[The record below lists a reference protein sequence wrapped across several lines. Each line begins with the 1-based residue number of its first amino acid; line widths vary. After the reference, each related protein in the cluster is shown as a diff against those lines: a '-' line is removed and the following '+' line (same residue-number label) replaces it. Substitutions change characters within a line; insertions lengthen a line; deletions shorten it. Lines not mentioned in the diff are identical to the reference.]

1 MQPGSMIVS
10 AAQDDSR
17 VLRATRVLLVE
28 DHTVVREAIA
38 ASFDAQPDFE
48 VAGQA
53 GSLADARWQLGWIDL
68 AGIDLG
74 LPDGDGADLIAELR
88 RVNPDAHAL
97 VLTAALDRANLAR
110 AVELG
115 AAAVLDKAA
124 HLDEVQQAARRV
136 CAGETLIPADEVVQ
150 LLGCARR
157 VQSRERLDRAAIA
170 ELTAREREVLQALS
184 EGLDARVTAERF
196 TISIRTLRNHIAS
209 ICQKLGVHSQ
219 LQALVF
225 ALRYGVV
232 DVPKGP
238 SPGSVLPPGSRPAA
252 ASGKAML
259 TRVPSPGPLA
269 TSSFA
274 PSRS

>member
-1 MQPGSMIVS
+1 MQPGSTIVN

-17 VLRATRVLLVE
+17 VQRATRVLLVE

-68 AGIDLG
+68 AVIDLG

-88 RVNPDAHAL
+88 KVNPDAHAL
-97 VLTAALDRANLAR
+97 VLTATLDRANLAR

-115 AAAVLDKAA
+115 AAAVLDKTAR
-124 HLDEVQQAARRV
+124 LDAVQEAVRRV

-157 VQSRERLDRAAIA
+157 LRDREHLDRAAID
-170 ELTAREREVLQALS
+170 ELTAREREVLQALA
-184 EGLDARVTAERF
+184 EGLDTRIAAERLA
-196 TISIRTLRNHIAS
+196 ISVRTLGNHIAS
-209 ICQKLGVHSQ
+209 IRQKLGVHSQ

-232 DVPKGP
+232 VVPKGP
-238 SPGSVLPPGSRPAA
+238 
-252 ASGKAML
+252 
-259 TRVPSPGPLA
+259 
-269 TSSFA
+269 
-274 PSRS
+274 